1 MILSITLTILNISL
15 FIGAMYYN
23 RKTEQAYIESR
34 TKTITLRAEMQKELE
49 DDKTILLANIKYEL
63 EQIKNQLMI
72 NRSGWTRE

>member
-23 RKTEQAYIESR
+23 RKTEWSYIESR
-34 TKTITLRAEMQKELE
+34 TKTIALRAEMQKELE